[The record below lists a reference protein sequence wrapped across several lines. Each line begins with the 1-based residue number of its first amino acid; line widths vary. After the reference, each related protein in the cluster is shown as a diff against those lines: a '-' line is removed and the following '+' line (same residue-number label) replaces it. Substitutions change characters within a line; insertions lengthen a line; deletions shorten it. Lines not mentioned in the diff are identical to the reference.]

1 MTDSPMPP
9 LTYLGSADVA
19 DVCAALP
26 VVDIVEDTLRA
37 VHREAAGLTPEAAL
51 RWTTPSGAAARSL
64 ILPGW
69 SGDAYGC
76 KIINASLGNQRLGLP
91 RAAGLIVL
99 NDPETARPT
108 WVMEGGLISALRTA
122 GVSLAAL
129 RALRDPAQVTEAAFL
144 GCGRQAEVH
153 LDLLVR
159 TCPKLSEVVLYD
171 QDPGRARRLAGRLGT
186 SAPQLA
192 VSVVAEAREAA
203 GRARL
208 VVAVTTTTEPYV
220 ELNWLTEGSVFVNVS
235 LDDAAESLLLG
246 CDALFV
252 DDWQLVAE
260 DEHRLLGKLARAGRV
275 TGPGEPAPDGGRS
288 VDATLPALVSGAF
301 AGTVGAA
308 DRVVV
313 NPFGM
318 GVHDIA
324 VAAAVRDRAL
334 ELGLGVA
341 LPH

>member
-1 MTDSPMPP
+1 MTDSPTPP
-9 LTYLGSADVA
+9 ITYLGSADVA
-19 DVCAALP
+19 TVCAGLP
-26 VVDIVEDTLRA
+26 VVDIVADTLRA
-37 VHREAAGLTPEAAL
+37 VHRRAAGLTPEAAL
-51 RWTTPSGAAARSL
+51 RWTTPAGAAARSL

-76 KIINASLGNQRLGLP
+76 KIINASLGNHRLGLP
-91 RAAGLIVL
+91 RAAGLVVL

-122 GVSLAAL
+122 GVSLAAV
-129 RALRDPAQVTEAAFL
+129 RALRDPAEVTEAAFL
-144 GCGRQAEVH
+144 GCGRQAQVH
-153 LDLLVR
+153 LELLLR
-159 TCPKLSEVVLYD
+159 TCPALSEVVLYD
-171 QDPGRARRLAGRLGT
+171 QDPDRAHRLAAALGS
-186 SAPQLA
+186 SAPRL
-192 VSVVAEAREAA
+192 SVTVAADAQEAA

-220 ELNWLTEGSVFVNVS
+220 ELDWLPEGALFVNVS

-252 DDWQLVAE
+252 DDWKLVAE
-260 DEHRLLGKLARAGRV
+260 DEHRLLGKLARSGRIA
-275 TGPGEPAPDGGRS
+275 GPGEPAPHGGRS

-301 AGTVGAA
+301 TGTVGAA

-324 VAAAVRDRAL
+324 VAAAVRDRAVA
-334 ELGLGVA
+334 LGLGLA